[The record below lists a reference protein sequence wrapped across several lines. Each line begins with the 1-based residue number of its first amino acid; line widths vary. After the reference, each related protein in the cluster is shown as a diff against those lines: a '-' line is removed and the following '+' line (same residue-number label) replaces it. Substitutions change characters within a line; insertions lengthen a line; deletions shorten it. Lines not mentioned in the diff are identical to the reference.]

1 MRVNEARRNGNA
13 LLDVVIALVVLG
25 LSGVALITL
34 LGQTAHSVRD
44 VRNTERLV
52 RGASD
57 EIERLVAYD
66 RLQLI
71 ALVGRSS
78 VRGWR
83 LEIARD
89 GSSLFDVSIATSDST
104 APLLRT
110 SLYRPVSRSDSANAS
125 TP

>member
-1 MRVNEARRNGNA
+1 MRDKTRRRNGSS

-25 LSGVALITL
+25 LSGVALVTL

-57 EIERLVAYD
+57 ELERFVAYD
-66 RLQLI
+66 RAQVI

-78 VRGWR
+78 PRGWR
-83 LEIARD
+83 LEVVRA
-89 GSSLFDVSIATSDST
+89 GPTLFDVSIGSSDSST
-104 APLLRT
+104 PLLRT
-110 SLYRPVSRSDSANAS
+110 SVYRPYGRSDSANGIA
-125 TP
+125 P